1 MPVFKSLQDER
12 LHRQTRLVAGFRL
25 LAKFGYDEGVAGH
38 LTCRDPQYSDLFW
51 VNPYGLHFGQIK
63 VSDLIL
69 VDHEGKIAYGGR
81 AVNKAAFMIHYNVH
95 KAREDAVCAVHSHS
109 VYGKAFSTL
118 GRKLLPIT
126 QDACAFYDDH
136 SVFEST
142 SGVVL
147 DPNEGVELASAL
159 ASGKGVI
166 LRNHGLL
173 TVGKTVDEAV
183 YWFIAME
190 RACQVQ
196 LIAEAA
202 AKNGVDDLIV
212 LSDDMAKQTRDI
224 IGNHKIGWFQFQ
236 PLYNMITKEQPDIF
250 PTSSV

>member
-1 MPVFKSLQDER
+1 
-12 LHRQTRLVAGFRL
+12 
-25 LAKFGYDEGVAGH
+25 
-38 LTCRDPQYSDLFW
+38 
-51 VNPYGLHFGQIK
+51 
-63 VSDLIL
+63 
-69 VDHEGKIAYGGR
+69 
-81 AVNKAAFMIHYNVH
+81 
-95 KAREDAVCAVHSHS
+95 

-126 QDACAFYDDH
+126 QDACAFYDGSFIILVPWGPVLEMLCSYVLTRSHTLDITDH